1 MNLNTILLIAESSN
15 SYEVTERTKVRRL
28 KARAVYDREAVHAIL
43 DEAFI
48 AHVGFVRDGVP
59 LVLPIA
65 YVRVGETLYLHGSIT
80 NGMLKTMKV
89 GFCPLVAC
97 GAECVFI
104 N

>member
-1 MNLNTILLIAESSN
+1 M
-15 SYEVTERTKVRRL
+15 TERTKVQRL

-59 LVLPIA
+59 IVLPIA
-65 YVRVGETLYLHGSIT
+65 YVRIGETLYLHGSIT

-89 GFCPLVAC
+89 GSSSFLAC
-97 GAECVFI
+97 SAVCNVL

>member
-1 MNLNTILLIAESSN
+1 M
-15 SYEVTERTKVRRL
+15 

-43 DEAFI
+43 DEAFV

-65 YVRVGETLYLHGSIT
+65 YVRIGETLYLHGSIT

-89 GFCPLVAC
+89 GFPSCC
-97 GAECVFI
+97 GMQCRVKCYQLPAESWRQKIIYTTGTSCSMMH
-104 N
+104 